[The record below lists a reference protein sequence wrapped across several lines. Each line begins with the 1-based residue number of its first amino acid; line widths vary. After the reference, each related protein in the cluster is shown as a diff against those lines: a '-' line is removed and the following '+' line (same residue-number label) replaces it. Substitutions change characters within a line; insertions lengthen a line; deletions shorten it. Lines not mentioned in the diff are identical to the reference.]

1 MAVKVHVTDHAIL
14 RYAER
19 RYKLPI
25 DKLRAEIEAKA
36 LPAAAVGASF
46 FQFEDVKFALSPPDL
61 GGTVR
66 VKTVMDRHM
75 NPFNRHVKKIRR
87 EIDL

>member
-1 MAVKVHVTDHAIL
+1 MAVKAHVTDHAIL

-19 RYKLPI
+19 RYNLPM
-25 DKLRAEIEAKA
+25 DRLRQEIEAKA
-36 LPAAAVGASF
+36 LPAATVGATF
-46 FQFEDVKFALSPPDL
+46 FQFEDVKFALSPPDD

-66 VKTVMDRHM
+66 VKTVLGRHM
-75 NPFNRHVKKIRR
+75 HPTTKHIKKNRS